1 MRVFWLQEHGHQYEE
16 PVGGEGGSESADGVS
31 EDGFG
36 GELAVSDR
44 VEHGGV
50 GAEEAA
56 PAHTN
61 GGEDRDS
68 ITIYP
73 ALLHEGGYEP
83 ERRTDSTQCGN
94 GEGYEV
100 RVLQAK

>member
-16 PVGGEGGSESADGVS
+16 PVGGEGCGESADGVG

-61 GGEDRDS
+61 GGEYRDG

-83 ERRTDSTQCGN
+83 ERGAYCSQCGD
-94 GEGYEV
+94 GERHKV
-100 RVLQAK
+100 RILQAK